1 MRFLTRS
8 FVALLILAVS
18 LGLLGLAAHTIR
30 ATLAERAERAA
41 RPMVARERV
50 LTARVVAVEPGERAP
65 VLAAF
70 GEVLARRS
78 LDIRAPQSGR
88 VAWLAPGVET
98 GGAVQAGQVLIR
110 LDPADAIA
118 ARDLAR
124 TDLARAE
131 VDARDA
137 LRLRE
142 LAGLDRAEAQAQ
154 VDLRARAL
162 ERRQTLLARGVGADA
177 AVEEAELAL
186 AAARAAAIAR
196 ATTEAQAET
205 RAETTAAALDRARI
219 ALAEAE
225 RRLAETEIAAEFD
238 GLLAAVSVSQGASV
252 APNERLAQV
261 IDPSALEVSFR
272 LSTGQYLR
280 LLDPAGALLPVAGEA
295 ALELG
300 GLAIASPIRIA
311 RASPA
316 VGEGQSG
323 RLVFADLVAPRGF
336 RPGDFVTVR
345 LTEPVLP
352 DVALLP
358 ATAVDA
364 EGGVLVLGADDRLEA
379 GAVEVLRR
387 KGDTVLVRAPHLAG
401 REVVAVRNPLLGA
414 GIRIRPQRDAAAAG
428 APAPAE
434 PEMVALDPAR
444 RAELIARVEANTMM
458 PEAVRSRI
466 LAQLGQEQVPARLLE
481 RLESGGRGG

>member
-8 FVALLILAVS
+8 LVALVFLALS
-18 LGLLGLAAHTIR
+18 LGLLGLAVHVVQS
-30 ATLAERAERAA
+30 TLADRAERGAQPA
-41 RPMVARERV
+41 VARERV
-50 LTARVVAVEPGERAP
+50 FAARVVTIEPGERAP

-70 GEVLARRS
+70 GEVRARRT
-78 LDIRAPQSGR
+78 LDLRAPQSGR
-88 VAWLAPGVET
+88 VAWLAPGFET
-98 GGAVQAGQVLIR
+98 GAAVRAGEVLLR
-110 LDPADAIA
+110 LDPADARA
-118 ARDLAR
+118 ALDLAR

-131 VDARDA
+131 IDARDA

-154 VDLRARAL
+154 VDLRTRAL
-162 ERRQTLLARGVGADA
+162 ERRQSLQARGVGADA
-177 AVEEAELAL
+177 QVEEAELAL

-196 ATTEAQAET
+196 ATSEAQAET
-205 RAETTAAALDRARI
+205 RAETAAAQLDRARI

-225 RRLAETEIAAEFD
+225 RRLAETEILAEFD
-238 GLLAAVSVSQGASV
+238 GVLSDVAIAQGGTV
-252 APNERLAQV
+252 APNERLARL
-261 IDPSALEVSFR
+261 IDPGALEVSFR

-280 LLDPAGALLPVAGEA
+280 LLDDQGDLLPVAGQA

-311 RASPA
+311 RSSPA

-323 RLVFADLVAPRGF
+323 RLIFAALEAPRGF

-358 ATAVDA
+358 ASAVDA
-364 EGGVLVLGADDRLEA
+364 GGGVLLLAGDDRLEA
-379 GAVEVLRR
+379 ATVEVLRR
-387 KGDTVLVRAPHLAG
+387 QGDEVLVRAAGLAG
-401 REVVAVRNPLLGA
+401 REVVAVRTPLLGA
-414 GIRIRPQRDAAAAG
+414 GIRIRPQRDGRAAVPAG
-428 APAPAE
+428 
-434 PEMVALDPAR
+434 PEMVELDPAR
-444 RAELIARVEANTMM
+444 RAALVARVEANTMM
-458 PEAVRSRI
+458 PDAVRSRI
-466 LAQLGQEQVPARLLE
+466 LAQLEQDRVPAQLLE